1 MSAKLGLPAAIV
13 ACLILVATPAF
24 ADDGTS
30 PTSTAVTT
38 TVVESPD
45 PTTTLP
51 VDDTTVDDTTVPA
64 ADASTTT
71 STPTSTPITTSTTTN
86 PAPAIAAASP
96 ATSSPTPWLSGG
108 AEALASPG
116 PLGPARA
123 SGATPTRGD
132 QLQIIEPPADPTA
145 EAFVPPEDTGS
156 GRRVVYSKSKQT
168 VWVYDESNT
177 IIKMHRVSGK
187 QDPYDPAPGVYS
199 VYSRSIRTY
208 AIHNPSITWS
218 YMVRFAHGARGGNIG
233 FHEIPYQFGRPV
245 QTTDQLGSALS
256 GGCVRQTTEDAIWM
270 WNWAQVGT
278 TVVVKA

>member
-1 MSAKLGLPAAIV
+1 MSAKLGLSAAIV
-13 ACLILVATPAF
+13 ACLTLVATPAF

-30 PTSTAVTT
+30 TTSTAVST

-45 PTTTLP
+45 PTPTVSADVVTV
-51 VDDTTVDDTTVPA
+51 VDTAVPSP
-64 ADASTTT
+64 DESTTT
-71 STPTSTPITTSTTTN
+71 TTTTTTT
-86 PAPAIAAASP
+86 ATPAIAAGSTT
-96 ATSSPTPWLSGG
+96 TSSPTPFLSGG
-108 AEALASPG
+108 AAVLESPG

-123 SGATPTRGD
+123 PGVTPTRGS

-145 EAFVPPEDTGS
+145 EAFVPPADTGS

-245 QTTDQLGSALS
+245 QTSDQLGSALS